1 MYPFIRLAKEL
12 LLTRRMPKLPILG
25 THVSH
30 HICWPWD
37 IDFWAE
43 LNNGRT
49 LTIYDLGR
57 IPLASRAGLLRALKQ
72 KGRGLSVAGVSVRYR
87 RRVRPF
93 ERIRMNSRCIGW
105 DDRFIYL
112 EQTIW
117 KTNGEC
123 ANQALYRSAA
133 TDANGIANPE
143 GLLEL
148 MGWEGPR
155 PELPEWVQNW
165 ISAEATRPWPPEDTA
180 A

>member
-12 LLTRRMPKLPILG
+12 LKLRRLPGLPIMG

-57 IPLASRAGLLRALKQ
+57 IPLASRVGLLRALKE
-72 KGRGLSVAGVSVRYR
+72 KGWGLSVAGVSVRYR

-93 ERIRMNSRCIGW
+93 ERIRINSRCVGW

-117 KTNGEC
+117 KKNGEC
-123 ANQALYRSAA
+123 ANQALYRAAA
-133 TDANGIANPE
+133 TDASGIANPD
-143 GLLEL
+143 GLLVL
-148 MGWEGPR
+148 MGWDGPR
-155 PELPEWVQNW
+155 PVLPEWVQNW
-165 ISAEATRPWPPEDTA
+165 ISADATRPWPPADTA